1 MGDRI
6 TRVSAREIL
15 ANRGLVSLQVRVETE
30 NGAVG
35 VSTPES
41 GVSTGTYEAKFLLDG
56 GERYNGLGVR
66 KAAARINEEIAPA
79 IIGMDVTDQA
89 GIDMTMIELDG
100 TPNKARLGAN
110 AIVGVSLAVIVA
122 AARSS
127 RLPLYKYIGGP
138 DARTMPIPII
148 GIGTGGRYRDPG
160 TSRWLKPSYEFTPWG
175 AGSYAEAIYWA
186 WQATEETVK
195 ILRERYP
202 GRFNPAYRG
211 VALAGVIDHDR
222 ELLEIMT
229 EAIVRSGHEGQ
240 MGLYFDCAADCYYE
254 RDIDRYVGLFSPG
267 EKTRDQVIAL
277 LKDFVEHYPIT
288 SLEDPLHERDLE
300 GHAMAVQELGI
311 EVVGDDLFTT
321 NPQRLQEAIA
331 IGAANSMVLKITQIG
346 SVTEALEA
354 CRLAHLNGYN
364 VHPCGSR
371 GDNATV
377 GDFSIGLNAGQVRG
391 GDRNHLIAVEEEL
404 GKSAQWM
411 GRAAYKGWRNSQS

>member
-411 GRAAYKGWRNSQS
+411 GRAAYKGWRNSQG

>member
-175 AGSYAEAIYWA
+175 RA
-186 WQATEETVK
+186 ATPRRSTG
-195 ILRERYP
+195 P
-202 GRFNPAYRG
+202 GRRPRRRSHPSR
-211 VALAGVIDHDR
+211 ALPRPVQSGLPGRRFGRRDR
-222 ELLEIMT
+222 
-229 EAIVRSGHEGQ
+229 
-240 MGLYFDCAADCYYE
+240 
-254 RDIDRYVGLFSPG
+254 P
-267 EKTRDQVIAL
+267 
-277 LKDFVEHYPIT
+277 
-288 SLEDPLHERDLE
+288 
-300 GHAMAVQELGI
+300 
-311 EVVGDDLFTT
+311 
-321 NPQRLQEAIA
+321 
-331 IGAANSMVLKITQIG
+331 
-346 SVTEALEA
+346 
-354 CRLAHLNGYN
+354 
-364 VHPCGSR
+364 
-371 GDNATV
+371 
-377 GDFSIGLNAGQVRG
+377 
-391 GDRNHLIAVEEEL
+391 
-404 GKSAQWM
+404 
-411 GRAAYKGWRNSQS
+411 

>member
-6 TRVSAREIL
+6 TRVTAREIL
-15 ANRGLVSLQVRVETE
+15 ANRGLVSLQVRVHTE
-30 NGAVG
+30 NGATG

-41 GVSTGTYEAKFLLDG
+41 GVSTGTYEAAFLLDG
-56 GERYNGLGVR
+56 GERYNGLGAR
-66 KAAARINEEIAPA
+66 KAAAVVNDVIAPA
-79 IIGMDVTDQA
+79 VIGMDVTDQA

-110 AIVGVSLAVIVA
+110 AVVGVSLAVIAA
-122 AARSS
+122 AARSTG
-127 RLPLYKYIGGP
+127 LPLYKYIGGP
-138 DARTMPIPII
+138 DARTLPVPIV

-160 TSRWLKPSYEFTPWG
+160 HSRWLKPSYEFTPWG
-175 AGSYAEAIYWA
+175 AGSYSEAIYWG

-195 ILRERYP
+195 ILRQRYP
-202 GRFNPAYRG
+202 GKFNPAYRG

-229 EAIVRSGHEGQ
+229 EAIVRSGHEGK

-267 EKTRDQVIAL
+267 EKTRDEVIAL
-277 LKDFVEHYPIT
+277 LKDFVERYPIT
-288 SLEDPLHERDLE
+288 SLEDPLHEMDLE
-300 GHAMAVQELGI
+300 GHAMAVKELGI

-321 NPQRLQEAIA
+321 NPQRLREAIA
-331 IGAANSMVLKITQIG
+331 LGAANSMVLKITQIG
-346 SVTEALEA
+346 TVTEALEA
-354 CRLAHLNGYN
+354 CRLAHLNDYN

-371 GDNATV
+371 GDNATI
-377 GDFSIGLNAGQVRG
+377 GDFSVGLNAGQVRG
-391 GDRNHLIAVEEEL
+391 GDRNHLIAIEDEL

-411 GRAAYKGWRNSQS
+411 GRAAYKGWRNSQG